1 MTDQLLGLLKVLL
14 LVALY
19 GFFARVL
26 WAVWHEVRLP
36 AVMRT
41 ASPPIQPAASRPG
54 DISSVP
60 RAHRVRAIRVLAPTS
75 MKGIEFT
82 VADHL
87 VTVGRAADNSVCT
100 PDDEFASGHHASIER
115 RDGIVHVT
123 DLASTNGTYVNG
135 TRIESPTML
144 RVGDRI
150 QFGAVIVEAVK

>member
-14 LVALY
+14 LIALY

-36 AVMRT
+36 AVMR
-41 ASPPIQPAASRPG
+41 AANPPAQQPAVRPG
-54 DISSVP
+54 DIATVP
-60 RAHRVRAIRVLAPTS
+60 RKYRVRAVRIVSPAT
-75 MKGIEFT
+75 MKGIEFE
-82 VADHL
+82 VSDRV
-87 VTVGRAADNSVCT
+87 VTVGRADDSTMCIA
-100 PDDEFASGHHASIER
+100 DDEYASARHASLER

-123 DLASTNGTYVNG
+123 DLGSTNGTRLNG
-135 TRIESPTML
+135 GIIDTPTML

>member
-36 AVMRT
+36 AVMRAAT
-41 ASPPIQPAASRPG
+41 SPLQPEATRPG
-54 DISSVP
+54 DTAKVP
-60 RAHRVRAIRVLAPTS
+60 RAHRVRAIRVVSPAT
-75 MKGIEFT
+75 MKGIEFV
-82 VADHL
+82 VAERL
-87 VTVGRAADNSVCT
+87 VTVGRADDNSVNIA
-100 PDDEFASGHHASIER
+100 DDEYASAHHASLER

-123 DLASTNGTYVNG
+123 DLGSTNGTFVNG
-135 TRIESPTML
+135 SPIDAPTML

>member
-14 LVALY
+14 LIALY

-26 WAVWHEVRLP
+26 WAVWNEVRLP
-36 AVMRT
+36 AVMR
-41 ASPPIQPAASRPG
+41 AANSPAQPAAVRPG
-54 DISSVP
+54 NVGSVP
-60 RAHRVRAIRVLAPTS
+60 RAHRVRAIRVVSPAS
-75 MKGIEFT
+75 MKGIEFE

-87 VTVGRAADNSVCT
+87 VTVGRADDNSVCIS
-100 PDDEFASGHHASIER
+100 DDEFASGHHASLER

-135 TRIESPTML
+135 APIGSPTML